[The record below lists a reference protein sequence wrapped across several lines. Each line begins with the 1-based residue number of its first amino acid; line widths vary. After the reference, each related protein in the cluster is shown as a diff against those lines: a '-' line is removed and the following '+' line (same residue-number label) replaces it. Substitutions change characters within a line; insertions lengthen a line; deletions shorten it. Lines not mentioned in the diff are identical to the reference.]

1 MSPYRDPIA
10 IHGVRFPRLLP
21 PESDIYLDLVSG
33 FRYLEHRLLYIRT
46 NRERWLDRKRYRNRW
61 VILAFLVVYISS
73 DFSSFLLQA
82 LDTVVILSIGVVSS
96 DHSHSRLISWL
107 NCFFSFSF
115 CTVFEL
121 FTLFTLFFFFFSF
134 LFLILLLY
142 AKNSFTSP
150 PRQHVY
156 GFPPGHIPQV
166 FPGHFEKFLD
176 AFGAGACRCYVRYTP
191 LANVAFGRVSYTSVP
206 AHRMKS
212 AFLIQSSDFIVQ
224 TIFVAILTDSPLVVQ
239 AIYGQREWFHTK
251 MFQQLFIGLGEIVRT
266 HAVHRSM
273 TIFIVLLVQ
282 VLLRSWH

>member
-10 IHGVRFPRLLP
+10 IHGVGFPRLLP

-33 FRYLEHRLLYIRT
+33 FRYLEHRLLYIRI

-121 FTLFTLFFFFFSF
+121 FTLFTLFFFFFLFFF
-134 LFLILLLY
+134 LYFYYTRKIVLHHHLVNTSMVFPLDIFRKSSPVTS
-142 AKNSFTSP
+142 KNSSMHSVQEP
-150 PRQHVY
+150 
-156 GFPPGHIPQV
+156 
-166 FPGHFEKFLD
+166 
-176 AFGAGACRCYVRYTP
+176 AGVMYAIRRWQTWHLVALATP
-191 LANVAFGRVSYTSVP
+191 
-206 AHRMKS
+206 
-212 AFLIQSSDFIVQ
+212 AFLHI
-224 TIFVAILTDSPLVVQ
+224 
-239 AIYGQREWFHTK
+239 E
-251 MFQQLFIGLGEIVRT
+251 
-266 HAVHRSM
+266 
-273 TIFIVLLVQ
+273 
-282 VLLRSWH
+282 